1 MPYLHFKSMNAR
13 MLETVRRENLP
24 WGVAVARGVTD
35 EPARGAVD
43 FEGLAVALH
52 DTGYSGYA
60 IVEQDM
66 FPCDPA
72 VPLPLAR
79 RTITYLK
86 GLGFQT

>member
-1 MPYLHFKSMNAR
+1 

-43 FEGLAVALH
+43 FESLAEALRE
-52 DTGYSGYA
+52 TGYEGYA

-66 FPCDPA
+66 FPCDPE
-72 VPLPLAR
+72 VPLPLAK
-79 RTITYLK
+79 RTIAYLRT
-86 GLGFQT
+86 LGFTT